1 VVTSRA
7 EAAANAE
14 QAEVDPVER
23 EVLDE
28 LQRIVREELEL
39 PAEVSPNA
47 HLTRDLGLDSLG
59 LLTAAVGLE
68 NRFRVRLD
76 EQDATWVNTAGD
88 LARLVRI
95 RMEEQQP

>member
-1 VVTSRA
+1 VVTA
-7 EAAANAE
+7 D
-14 QAEVDPVER
+14 Q

-28 LQRIVREELEL
+28 IQRIVREELEL
-39 PAEVSPNA
+39 PAAVSAPA
-47 HLTRDLGLDSLG
+47 HLTRDIGLDSLG
-59 LLTAAVGLE
+59 LLTLAVGLE

-95 RMEEQQP
+95 RMEEQRP